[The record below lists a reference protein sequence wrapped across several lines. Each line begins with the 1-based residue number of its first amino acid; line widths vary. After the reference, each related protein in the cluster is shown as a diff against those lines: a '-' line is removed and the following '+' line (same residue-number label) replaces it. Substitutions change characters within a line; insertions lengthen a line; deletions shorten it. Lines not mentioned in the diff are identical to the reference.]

1 MKGAGQSFNFLLNDL
16 VASAFDATASV
27 WTWQDCHG
35 ALDPATAALPLL
47 GSKPANPGSPG
58 RFAPARGAKG
68 EPRYDGQ
75 VVWMIRVC
83 LSSPAENRRPHCHRR
98 PLALA
103 AAAATTLAA
112 AYPARAQLI
121 SQYLPPTLP
130 GYESDLTLP
139 MAPYDA
145 RVAAG
150 RGVEIGD
157 FNLAPKLSESAGYNS
172 NPLGDGSRGS
182 SLLDTNAS
190 VSLGSDWARDALD
203 ASLSVD
209 NTSYF
214 DRPIA
219 SQTSWS
225 TSLGG
230 RLDVGNGSV
239 DAAYSH
245 LAENLGPTDLGVLGV
260 TDPVPYQVD
269 NLRLDDNI
277 VLGRFRITP
286 SFGYEH
292 VTFGQAAGPI
302 PIDYS
307 SLDHDVL
314 SGGLTAL
321 YALSTGRSL
330 VAVLQGATAA
340 YSTGLG
346 ASESNYSDVLGLA
359 GIDIQAA
366 ALIRIRAL
374 VGGESRTFNQAA
386 TQSMTTPTAELDVIW
401 QPTRLTTVTTTVSR
415 RFQDATSP
423 FSNSQATTDGRF
435 QVDHALRRNVELSAY
450 VDVGSSGFSA
460 NAVDTAANNTS
471 QMQTSFGASAVWT
484 VNRHVNLLLTY
495 NYSQNSYTGGL
506 VTMPGSFVQPNETF
520 NTVELGLT
528 LSE

>member
-1 MKGAGQSFNFLLNDL
+1 
-16 VASAFDATASV
+16 
-27 WTWQDCHG
+27 
-35 ALDPATAALPLL
+35 
-47 GSKPANPGSPG
+47 
-58 RFAPARGAKG
+58 
-68 EPRYDGQ
+68 
-75 VVWMIRVC
+75 MIRVR
-83 LSSPAENRRPHCHRR
+83 LSPPAEHRR
-98 PLALA
+98 ASSHRRRVVVVA
-103 AAAATTLAA
+103 VATATLSASGH
-112 AYPARAQLI
+112 ARAQLI
-121 SQYLPPTLP
+121 SQYLPATLP

-139 MAPYDA
+139 MAAYDP

-157 FNLAPKLSESAGYNS
+157 FNVLPSLTESTGYNS
-172 NPLGDGSRGS
+172 NPLGDGGRGS
-182 SLLDTNAS
+182 SLADTNAS

-203 ASLSVD
+203 ASLNVD
-209 NTSYF
+209 NTTYF

-219 SQTSWS
+219 DQTSWS

-230 RLDVGNGSV
+230 RLDVGRGSI

-260 TDPVPYQVD
+260 TDPVPYSVD

-292 VTFGQAAGPI
+292 VTFGQASGPI
-302 PIDYS
+302 AVDYS

-314 SGGLTAL
+314 SGGLTGL

-330 VAVLQGATAA
+330 VAVIQGATAA
-340 YSTGLG
+340 YSRGPG
-346 ASESNYSDVLGLA
+346 ASEANYSDVLGLA
-359 GIDIQAA
+359 GIDIQTA
-366 ALIRIRAL
+366 ALIRVRAL
-374 VGGESRTFNQAA
+374 VGAESRTFNQAA
-386 TQSMTTPTAELDVIW
+386 AQSMTTPTAELDVIW
-401 QPTRLTTVTTTVSR
+401 QPTRLTTVTTTLSR

-423 FSNSQATTDGRF
+423 FTSSQATTDGRF

-460 NAVDTAANNTS
+460 TVTDPAANNTE

-484 VNRHVNLLLTY
+484 LNRHVNLLLSY
-495 NYSQNSYTGGL
+495 NYSENSYTGDL
-506 VTMPGSFVQPNETF
+506 VTSGSFLRPNNTY